1 MNSSGKVL
9 ILGANGGIGGE
20 VARRLVANNWQ
31 VRALKRGAQI
41 RDPADGIQWIAGD
54 ALDAGQVAAA
64 AAGCD
69 VIVHAVNPPGYRHWR
84 QQVLPMLRNTLQAA
98 EQQQALVVL
107 PGTAYN
113 YGPDAF
119 PLIDEAAP
127 QQPVTRK
134 GAIRVEME
142 LALENYV
149 QRGGRALIVRAGD
162 FFGPRAGNN
171 WFSQGLIKPGQLPR
185 IIRYPGT
192 IGVGHQ
198 WAWLPD
204 VAATIAALLARRHE
218 LEPFARFHMQ
228 GHWDPDGSEMSQA
241 IQRVVA
247 RCGGRA
253 AVKSF
258 PWWLVKLA
266 APFNATLREMVE
278 MQYLWRLPVRLR
290 SDKLVDFLGAEPHTP
305 LDSAVLQT
313 LQGLGC
319 LPAGEINTETCESG
333 S

>member
-1 MNSSGKVL
+1 MERKRALV
-9 ILGANGGIGGE
+9 LGATGGIGGE
-20 VARRLVANNWQ
+20 VARGLRRRGWQ
-31 VRALKRGAQI
+31 VRALHRTADRMAG
-41 RDPADGIQWIAGD
+41 RDGLDWVVGD
-54 ALDAGQVAAA
+54 AMGPDSGAAA
-64 AAGCD
+64 AAGAD
-69 VIVHAVNPPGYRHWR
+69 LIVHAVNPPGYRHWR

-98 EQQQALVVL
+98 AQQRALVVL
-107 PGTAYN
+107 PGTVYN

-119 PLIDEAAP
+119 PLIAEEAA

-134 GAIRVEME
+134 GAIRVAME
-142 LALENYV
+142 LALKDYV

-171 WFSQGLIKPGQLPR
+171 WFSQGLVKPGQLPR
-185 IIRYPGT
+185 IISYPGA

-247 RCGGRA
+247 RYGGRA
-253 AVKSF
+253 VVKSF

-278 MQYLWRLPVRLR
+278 MHYLWRLPVRLR
-290 SDKLVDFLGAEPHTP
+290 NDKLVDFLGAEPHTP
-305 LDSAVLQT
+305 LDSAVYQT

-319 LPAGEINTETCESG
+319 LPAGAINQEAGEA
-333 S
+333 

>member
-9 ILGANGGIGGE
+9 ILGASGGIGGE
-20 VARRLVANNWQ
+20 VARRLVADNWQ

-41 RDPADGIQWIAGD
+41 RDPEDGIQWIAGD
-54 ALDAGQVAAA
+54 ALDGGQVAAA

-98 EQQQALVVL
+98 ERQRALVVL
-107 PGTAYN
+107 PGTVYN

-119 PLIDEAAP
+119 PLIAEEAA

-134 GAIRVEME
+134 GAIRVAME
-142 LALENYV
+142 LALKDYA

-171 WFSQGLIKPGQLPR
+171 WFSQGLVKPGQLPR
-185 IIRYPGT
+185 IISYPGA

-247 RCGGRA
+247 RYGGRA
-253 AVKSF
+253 VVKSF
-258 PWWLVKLA
+258 PGGW
-266 APFNATLREMVE
+266 
-278 MQYLWRLPVRLR
+278 
-290 SDKLVDFLGAEPHTP
+290 
-305 LDSAVLQT
+305 
-313 LQGLGC
+313 
-319 LPAGEINTETCESG
+319 
-333 S
+333 

>member
-9 ILGANGGIGGE
+9 ILGASGGIGGE
-20 VARRLVANNWQ
+20 VARRLVADNWQ

-41 RDPADGIQWIAGD
+41 RDPEDGIQWIAGD
-54 ALDAGQVAAA
+54 ALDGGQVAAA

-84 QQVLPMLRNTLQAA
+84 QQVLPMLRNTMQAA
-98 EQQQALVVL
+98 ERQRALVVL
-107 PGTAYN
+107 PGTVYN

-119 PLIDEAAP
+119 PLIAEEAA

-134 GAIRVEME
+134 GAIRAAME
-142 LALENYV
+142 LALKDYV

-171 WFSQGLIKPGQLPR
+171 WFSQGLVKPGQLPR
-185 IIRYPGT
+185 IISYPGA

-204 VAATIAALLARRHE
+204 VAATIAALLARRRE
-218 LEPFARFHMQ
+218 LEPFARY
-228 GHWDPDGSEMSQA
+228 
-241 IQRVVA
+241 
-247 RCGGRA
+247 GGRA
-253 AVKSF
+253 VVKSF

-278 MQYLWRLPVRLR
+278 MHYLWRLPVRLR
-290 SDKLVDFLGAEPHTP
+290 NDKLVDFLGAEPHTP
-305 LDSAVLQT
+305 LDSAVYQT

-319 LPAGEINTETCESG
+319 LPAGAINQEAGEA
-333 S
+333 

>member
-9 ILGANGGIGGE
+9 ILGASGGIGGE
-20 VARRLVANNWQ
+20 VARRLVADNWQ

-41 RDPADGIQWIAGD
+41 RGPADGMQWIAGD
-54 ALDAGQVAAA
+54 ALNAGQVAAA

-84 QQVLPMLRNTLQAA
+84 QQVLPMLHNTLQAA
-98 EQQQALVVL
+98 EQQRALVVL
-107 PGTAYN
+107 PGTVYN

-142 LALENYV
+142 QALEDYV

-171 WFSQGLIKPGQLPR
+171 WFSQGLVKPGQLPR
-185 IIRYPGT
+185 VISRPGA

-198 WAWLPD
+198 WAYLPD
-204 VAATIAALLARRHE
+204 VADTIAALLARRHE

-228 GHWDPDGSEMSQA
+228 GHWDPDGREMSQA

-247 RCGGRA
+247 RYGGRA

-278 MQYLWRLPVRLR
+278 MHYLWRLPVRLR
-290 SDKLVDFLGAEPHTP
+290 NDKLVDFLGAEPHTP

-319 LPAGEINTETCESG
+319 LPAGAINTEVREA
-333 S
+333 

>member
-1 MNSSGKVL
+1 
-9 ILGANGGIGGE
+9 
-20 VARRLVANNWQ
+20 
-31 VRALKRGAQI
+31 
-41 RDPADGIQWIAGD
+41 
-54 ALDAGQVAAA
+54 
-64 AAGCD
+64 
-69 VIVHAVNPPGYRHWR
+69 
-84 QQVLPMLRNTLQAA
+84 MLRNTLQAA
-98 EQQQALVVL
+98 EQQRALVVL
-107 PGTAYN
+107 PGTVYN

-119 PLIDEAAP
+119 PLIAEEAA

-142 LALENYV
+142 QALEDYV

-162 FFGPRAGNN
+162 FFGPRAGNS
-171 WFSQGLIKPGQLPR
+171 WFSQGLIRPGQLPGV
-185 IIRYPGT
+185 IRRPGA

-204 VAATIAALLARRHE
+204 VAATIAALLALRHE

-247 RCGGRA
+247 RYGGRA
-253 AVKSF
+253 VVKSF

-278 MQYLWRLPVRLR
+278 MHYLWRLPVRLR
-290 SDKLVDFLGAEPHTP
+290 NDKLVAFLGAEPHTP
-305 LDSAVLQT
+305 LDRAVYMT

-319 LPAGEINTETCESG
+319 LPAGAINNEAREA
-333 S
+333 